1 MLDSPCGVCV
11 MTRVHT
17 HTRYLSATMADA
29 VRKALIHVVAEGAER
44 EHDSNRVAHRNV
56 TRFK

>member
-17 HTRYLSATMADA
+17 HTRYPSATMADA
-29 VRKALIHVVAEGAER
+29 VRKVLIRVVVEGAEM
-44 EHDSNRVAHRNV
+44 EHDSNHAAHRNV

>member
-1 MLDSPCGVCV
+1 

-17 HTRYLSATMADA
+17 HARYLSATMADA
-29 VRKALIHVVAEGAER
+29 VRKVLIHVVAEGAEM
-44 EHDSNRVAHRNV
+44 EHDGNRAAHRNV

>member
-1 MLDSPCGVCV
+1 

-29 VRKALIHVVAEGAER
+29 VRKVLIHVVVEGAER
-44 EHDSNRVAHRNV
+44 EHDSNHVAHRNV